1 MTAII
6 TNRFR
11 KESCER
17 FIDDIIDANTSY
29 FIGIGKTDKWPDTT
43 ELPEDSQLFSAPL
56 PNGTIIEDIDVLDNL
71 ISLVKVTAQD
81 RLIPRNSWT
90 SGRIYKVYDPY
101 DPLTFDLEGNKY
113 PSYITINDNI
123 YVCLGNNGEIAST
136 VSPGTNYNTFGDPDP
151 NNQAAVDH
159 VLKTTDG
166 YVWAF
171 LQNNSVSSPFYTEE
185 FIPANPDLVD
195 KTSAKAATG
204 GLLYNFRIENGG
216 SNLDV
221 NTISIKLTGVDE
233 NGAAKTTIDLMDD
246 DRFTVTIGG
255 GNDSIQSIVYD
266 DTNDAA
272 SPTDILTGYLKASV
286 QAYDDQSPN
295 LIDDVIVKPL
305 IAPIDGFGASPRS
318 DLPCFYA
325 GCYASFK
332 GTVDGEALIDT
343 PIRQVSLIKNPERSL
358 DSPSASDNGGVYE
371 DEEALDAVNYI
382 QLSPSALSSSNVL
395 PTGSLISQPTGEGIA
410 YVDKYD
416 ITNNRIYY
424 HTNSNNEV
432 IYNPF
437 IDDDDIIVTSIDG
450 VTSVSYNHVN
460 VKGFVNSEY
469 VHNTGKVMFVDHRK
483 KIIRNIDQTED
494 IKIVVQF

>member
-1 MTAII
+1 MSAII
-6 TNRFR
+6 TNKFR
-11 KESCER
+11 KQSCER
-17 FIDDIIDANTSY
+17 FIDDIVDANTDY

-56 PNGTIIEDIDVLDNL
+56 PQGSIIEDSDVLDNL
-71 ISLVKVTAQD
+71 ISLVKVTTQD
-81 RLIPRNSWT
+81 RLIPRNSWL

-101 DPLTFDLEGNKY
+101 DTLTFEAGGNEY

-123 YVCLGNNGEIAST
+123 YVCLDNNGGSAST
-136 VSPGTNYNTFGDPDP
+136 DQPGTSYNTFDT
-151 NNQAAVDH
+151 NDH
-159 VLKTTDG
+159 VLKTSDG

-171 LQNNSVSSPFYTEE
+171 LQNNVTSSPFYTEE
-185 FIPANPDLVD
+185 FIPVNADLVD
-195 KTSAKAATG
+195 KANAKGATG

-216 SNLDV
+216 SSLD
-221 NTISIKLTGVDE
+221 TILASIKLTGVDE

-255 GNDSIQSIVYD
+255 GDNSIQSIVYD
-266 DTNDAA
+266 DINDV

-286 QAYDDQSPN
+286 QAYDNSGN

-318 DLPCFYA
+318 DLPSFYA

-343 PIRQVSLIKNPERSL
+343 PIRQISLIKNPERSL
-358 DSPSASDNGGVYE
+358 DSPSRGDDGAAYE

-382 QLSPSALSSSNVL
+382 QLSTLSSADVL
-395 PTGSLISQPTGEGIA
+395 PTGSLISQAGRDGIA

-416 ITNNRIYY
+416 LARKRIYY

-432 IYNPF
+432 TYNPF
-437 IDDDDIIVTSIDG
+437 IVDEDIIVTTIDG
-450 VTSVSYNHVN
+450 GTTETYIADNIQ
-460 VKGFVNSEY
+460 GFVNSEY
-469 VHNTGKVMFVDHRK
+469 VHNTGEVLFIDHRK
-483 KIIRNIDQTED
+483 KITRNIDQTED